1 VLSIRGRFSSAA
13 LRGVRGVFGAG
24 VFGAGVRS
32 DGVLRMPLA
41 LDGVGLE
48 IPGVAATLNNLHV
61 GAARPMWCA
70 SVMRRPTTTLRKLWR
85 RHVQYHAKA
94 RRRETAISECP
105 RVVR

>member
-48 IPGVAATLNNLHV
+48 IPGVAATLTTLHV
-61 GAARPMWCA
+61 GVARPMWCER
-70 SVMRRPTTTLRKLWR
+70 MRRPTTTLRKLWR
-85 RHVQYHAKA
+85 RHA
-94 RRRETAISECP
+94 RAHRVPCEGETP
-105 RVVR
+105 